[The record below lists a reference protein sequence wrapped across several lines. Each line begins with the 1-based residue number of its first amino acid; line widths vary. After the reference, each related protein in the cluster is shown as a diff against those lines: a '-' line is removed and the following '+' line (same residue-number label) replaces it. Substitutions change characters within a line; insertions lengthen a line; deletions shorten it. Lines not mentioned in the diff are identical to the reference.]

1 MALKD
6 LVKNLK
12 QRSEQ
17 FALETA
23 CYLIQHAPVYIILS
37 DGAVRSWLRQIGQVI
52 AYDVAP
58 ILGVSYTNYI
68 LQDALER
75 EHNFTATTLGYGLNA
90 AAYTFST
97 LKLAEFTLR
106 ASGLTILAGKA
117 LTTAVNDN
125 TTLYKAVCTKSE
137 CTGMKVLEGNIL
149 SVVGYLATE
158 KVLINQA
165 ILPYG
170 GETLATIARIYNTSR
185 YCAEMILPMCN
196 QHQMENMQQYRAF
209 VLSMGVGHALMTALL
224 TYGVQQL
231 IRYPD
236 TLYRDQFDANTLEQP
251 PYPDFPTA
259 YYSGMIRELCL
270 VLEMLIAAK
279 LIWPQPVA
287 KATRGSLDPVIAFQ
301 HVVRAQADI
310 YMEGLKI
317 KIPRGFS
324 SRLKGGPEE
333 DPWTRI
339 EYTVTHYRTE
349 AERAFLENV
358 WNDPWRKKVWDHS
371 IWQSVVMQGTLFY
384 SKRGFDRAIAWG
396 VFPAIFFDKK
406 ALFTDFIL
414 GDTLEQIRSD
424 SVDTLYNIENFRRD
438 ILVSWVLWL
447 ASKAP
452 KHSAQLT
459 AYLSGIPD
467 FAAEWLIKALNNE
480 SFINRLRQLRTTLE
494 GATIKPL
501 PPLSTNAARFIH
513 AERWDSHTGQ
523 KEEPAEVTRFTTIEE
538 IQQQLNPTQKLENFS
553 ASEAF
558 ALIRPQK
565 TSSAPMD
572 PAVLEGL
579 RANSFLRHRDR
590 APLQQE
596 KMPKKTP
603 EQLRIEQDIAEAM
616 AEQYAH

>member
-6 LVKNLK
+6 LVKHLK

-23 CYLIQHAPVYIILS
+23 CYLIEHAPVYIILS
-37 DGAVRSWLRQIGQVI
+37 DSAVRSWLKQIGRVI

-58 ILGVSYTNYI
+58 ILGVYYANHV

-75 EHNFTATTLGYGLNA
+75 ENNLAATTLGYGLNV

-97 LKLAEFTLR
+97 LKMAEFTLR
-106 ASGLTILAGKA
+106 TSGLTILVGKE
-117 LTTAVNDN
+117 LSNTVNDN
-125 TTLYKAVCTKSE
+125 TTRYKAVCTKSE
-137 CTGMKVLEGNIL
+137 CSSMKVFEGNIL

-209 VLSMGVGHALMTALL
+209 VLSMGIGHALITALL

-231 IRYPD
+231 MQYPD
-236 TLYRDQFDANTLEQP
+236 ALYRSLLDANATEHP
-251 PYPDFPTA
+251 PYLDFPTQ

-279 LIWPQPVA
+279 LIWPEPVE

-301 HVVRAQADI
+301 HVVRAQTDI
-310 YMEGLKI
+310 YIEGLKV
-317 KIPRGFS
+317 KIPRWFS

-339 EYTVTHYRTE
+339 ECTVTHYRTE
-349 AERAFLENV
+349 TKRAFLKHV
-358 WNDPWRKKVWDHS
+358 WNDPWREKIWEHA
-371 IWQSVVMQGTLFY
+371 IWQSTVMQGTLFY
-384 SKRGFDRAIAWG
+384 SKKGFDRAVAWG
-396 VFPAIFFDKK
+396 IFPAIFFDKK
-406 ALFTDFIL
+406 ALFADFIL
-414 GDTLEQIRSD
+414 GETLEQIGLD
-424 SVDTLYNIENFRRD
+424 SIETLYNIEHFHRD
-438 ILVSWVLWL
+438 TVVSWILWL

-452 KHSAQLT
+452 KPSAQLT

-467 FAAEWLIKALNNE
+467 FAAEWLIKALNNP
-480 SFINRLRQLRTTLE
+480 SFMKRLQELRKTLE
-494 GATIKPL
+494 GTTIKPL
-501 PPLSTNAARFIH
+501 PALSANAAHFIQT
-513 AERWDSHTGQ
+513 ERADGQ
-523 KEEPAEVTRFTTIEE
+523 VLHDETTSEKPVYTTIDE
-538 IQQQLNPTQKLENFS
+538 IIQEVNLKPTDLS
-553 ASEAF
+553 ASEAS
-558 ALIRPQK
+558 ALIRPK
-565 TSSAPMD
+565 RTDSPPPSA
-572 PAVLEGL
+572 AVLAGL
-579 RANSFLRHRDR
+579 NANGLLRHR
-590 APLQQE
+590 AASQQQR
-596 KMPKKTP
+596 TD
-603 EQLRIEQDIAEAM
+603 EQLHIERALAEAM
-616 AEQYAH
+616 EDKYTHLK